1 MERASQSP
9 HTGQFLV
16 GMRRL
21 ASMNEGENLDAPP
34 ETERTRCRLETHIV
48 KVPEQRVHRRRPIP
62 SAPTHSFA
70 TPLHRTQTAAETHS
84 RSMAVDYSAEWLK
97 GHSGTL
103 AQTSI
108 PAETASNGNDDLA
121 SCAAASEVADRLRNL
136 VERERPVD
144 DRPDRTGFE
153 QLPQLL
159 QVSAALL

>member
-21 ASMNEGENLDAPP
+21 ASMNEGENLDAPL

-70 TPLHRTQTAAETHS
+70 TPLHRTQTAAEAHS
-84 RSMAVDYSAEWLK
+84 RSMAVDYSAEWPK
-97 GHSGTL
+97 GHPEHWPSRESL
-103 AQTSI
+103 LERNDSACPP
-108 PAETASNGNDDLA
+108 PATKEHKHARA
-121 SCAAASEVADRLRNL
+121 KQHCAREYAAIY
-136 VERERPVD
+136 
-144 DRPDRTGFE
+144 
-153 QLPQLL
+153 
-159 QVSAALL
+159 